1 MEKSKKSKILFGML
15 IAFAFILVSCVSMVT
30 YAWFTDSKTY
40 TGTLNFG
47 EIQLLVK
54 KDSSSA
60 EMSDGATLPFT
71 LSRSGVSKA
80 MPGDTITINLNV
92 GLKTGSDDSYYF
104 VVISDTK
111 NVFKKGAYFLSD
123 GEPGEVCY
131 YDATAQKAY
140 KQSTGEEV
148 TQKIGKVKV
157 SSSDTLAIQAQ
168 ILSTVTDQS
177 IKSTAVTCKV
187 VAIQQANVANDAAA
201 IAAIQSS
208 FSGIFA

>member
-15 IAFAFILVSCVSMVT
+15 IAFAFILVSCLSVVT

-54 KDSSSA
+54 DSSSA

-71 LSRSGVSKA
+71 LSRSGASKA

-111 NVFKKGAYFLSD
+111 NVFKKGAYFLND
-123 GEPGEVCY
+123 AGEVCY

-140 KQSTGEEV
+140 KQGTTTEV
-148 TQKIGKVKV
+148 SQKIGKVTV
-157 SSSDTLAIQAQ
+157 SSPDTLAIQAQ